1 MGYVDPFLP
10 PDATMIKPTRGLQA
24 PSFKETKISHLH
36 LIKFMEEC
44 QHQLTLKGEPDS
56 AFRFEMVAEY
66 LRQDFK
72 PGTPLQYTPMA
83 LGL

>member
-1 MGYVDPFLP
+1 
-10 PDATMIKPTRGLQA
+10 MIKPTRGLQA

-44 QHQLTLKGEPDS
+44 QRQLILKGEPDS

-72 PGTPLQYTPMA
+72 PGSPLQYTPMA

>member
-1 MGYVDPFLP
+1 
-10 PDATMIKPTRGLQA
+10 
-24 PSFKETKISHLH
+24 
-36 LIKFMEEC
+36 MEEC
-44 QHQLTLKGEPDS
+44 QRQLILKGEPDS

-72 PGTPLQYTPMA
+72 PGTPLHYTPMA

>member
-1 MGYVDPFLP
+1 
-10 PDATMIKPTRGLQA
+10 
-24 PSFKETKISHLH
+24 
-36 LIKFMEEC
+36 
-44 QHQLTLKGEPDS
+44 LKGEPDS

-72 PGTPLQYTPMA
+72 PGTPLHYTPMA

>member
-1 MGYVDPFLP
+1 ML
-10 PDATMIKPTRGLQA
+10 KPSRGLQA

-44 QHQLTLKGEPDS
+44 QRQLTLKGEPDS

-83 LGL
+83 LGLECTS